1 MLTRTVYVHCET
13 VKRPGRR
20 CRHTVAD
27 ESVLPHRRSP
37 PIATETDESVAP
49 HHAALRRSML
59 QRQAWTPSVQRRWTH
74 IPTPL
79 QYTREMQTIFSMI
92 IEIKTYNTKVVWN
105 SVVKLLAKGNFKR
118 RLVCD
123 EFDKIRSN
131 RFQTK
136 LKLTPNETRN
146 GWSEWI
152 PLIEVH
158 LFHVGHM
165 LQRSMVVV
173 L

>member
-1 MLTRTVYVHCET
+1 MCT
-13 VKRPGRR
+13 VKRPGWRR
-20 CRHTVAD
+20 RDAVAG
-27 ESVLPHRRSP
+27 ESIPPRRRSSP
-37 PIATETDESVAP
+37 LATKTDESVAP
-49 HHAALRRSML
+49 HHATQRWSML
-59 QRQAWTPSVQRRWTH
+59 QRRAWTPTVQRGWTH
-74 IPTPL
+74 ILTPL

-92 IEIKTYNTKVVWN
+92 IKTKTYNIKVVWN
-105 SVVKLLAKGNFKR
+105 SVVKLLANENFNR

-131 RFQTK
+131 QFQTK

-152 PLIEVH
+152 PLVEVH
-158 LFHVGHM
+158 LFHVEHM

-173 L
+173 LWRAYKGDV

>member
-1 MLTRTVYVHCET
+1 
-13 VKRPGRR
+13 
-20 CRHTVAD
+20 
-27 ESVLPHRRSP
+27 
-37 PIATETDESVAP
+37 
-49 HHAALRRSML
+49 
-59 QRQAWTPSVQRRWTH
+59 
-74 IPTPL
+74 
-79 QYTREMQTIFSMI
+79 MI
-92 IEIKTYNTKVVWN
+92 IKTKTYNTKVVWN
-105 SVVKLLAKGNFKR
+105 SVVRLLAKGNFKR

-131 RFQTK
+131 RFQTN
-136 LKLTPNETRN
+136 LKLTPNKTRN

-165 LQRSMVVV
+165 LQRSMVVA